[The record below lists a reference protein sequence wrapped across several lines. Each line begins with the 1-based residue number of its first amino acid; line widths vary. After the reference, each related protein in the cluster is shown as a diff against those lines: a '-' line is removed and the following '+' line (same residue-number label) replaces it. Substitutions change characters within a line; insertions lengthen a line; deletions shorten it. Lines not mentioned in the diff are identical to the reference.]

1 VVTWIFSGRVAKRL
15 NAHSANAAL
24 YKKEQ
29 THTIVRFVLGLLM
42 GILLAVS
49 FSRGYQLFLDNVP
62 WILLALGLLIPIFYA
77 EFMLG
82 FILGMT
88 YTFGGVLPTVFIFII
103 AAVGFLLYKFIR
115 PLFLKVASA
124 LGGKHKPQK
133 NEKPPE
139 DLG

>member
-1 VVTWIFSGRVAKRL
+1 LLLPVLTWIFSGGVAKRL
-15 NAHSANAAL
+15 RLHAANSEGF
-24 YKKEQ
+24 KKEQ
-29 THTIVRFVLGLLM
+29 NHTIIRFVLGLLL

-49 FSRGYQLFLDNVP
+49 FTRGYQLFLDNVP

-103 AAVGFLLYKFIR
+103 ASVGFLLYKFIR
-115 PLFLKVASA
+115 PLFLKVANNLS
-124 LGGKHKPQK
+124 GKHK
-133 NEKPPE
+133 
-139 DLG
+139 